1 MSTHGTKESSR
12 SRAKAEKKEETL
24 WIAVRVDR
32 GIPTEARAFRSARL
46 AMMQEKKWRKGM
58 NFDYD
63 ETGVF
68 EVQVGDKVGEYPA
81 TGRMG

>member
-1 MSTHGTKESSR
+1 MSTRGIRESSR
-12 SRAKAEKKEETL
+12 SRTKGEKKEGTL

-32 GIPTEARAFRSARL
+32 GIPTEARAFRSPKL
-46 AMMQEKKWRKGM
+46 ATTQEKKWRKGM

-68 EVQVGDKVGEYPA
+68 EVQVGDKVGE
-81 TGRMG
+81 